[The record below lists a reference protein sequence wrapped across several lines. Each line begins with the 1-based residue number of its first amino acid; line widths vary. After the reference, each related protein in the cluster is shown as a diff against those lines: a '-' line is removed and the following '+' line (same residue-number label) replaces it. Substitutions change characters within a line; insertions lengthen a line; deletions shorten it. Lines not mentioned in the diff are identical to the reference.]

1 MNNYL
6 TLCFGLLAFLATT
19 GCESESDILTTKSKL
34 CNGAAGGAF
43 TGGIYGRDNDVYV
56 DCIINAVGN
65 SLSGISMSIAHDRI
79 LNRKIEECRYMRSGR
94 SSIGIRTNPVYEP
107 GKEDCIISAVGADMA
122 ITYSGP
128 ATAPTSYTLSDI
140 VGLLEKK
147 IELCENEFSEENI
160 DRCKMAVLGASMT
173 LPLLPEAGK

>member
-1 MNNYL
+1 MQKI
-6 TLCFGLLAFLATT
+6 
-19 GCESESDILTTKSKL
+19 ILKL
-34 CNGAAGGAF
+34 NRREY
-43 TGGIYGRDNDVYV
+43 YG
-56 DCIINAVGN
+56 INAVGN

-94 SSIGIRTNPVYEP
+94 SSSFSSVYEP

-122 ITYSGP
+122 ITYSVP